1 MSSESCTADGMQVTL
16 KCLSADAA
24 QTVFVEHIDY
34 FGAGVSNTVRVD
46 GSNVVIEYFD
56 RRWPMDIAEWAAQQG
71 HASDESAARVIAS
84 L

>member
-1 MSSESCTADGMQVTL
+1 MSSDSRTTDGMQITL
-16 KCLSADAA
+16 KCLNTDAA
-24 QTVFVEHIDY
+24 QTVFTEHVDY

-56 RRWPMDIAEWAAQQG
+56 KRWPMDIAEWAAQQG